1 MWFDKRIEKEFGEQ
15 IAKKRGWHWTMK
27 IFVFEAWPEVE
38 KD

>member
-15 IAKKRGWHWTMK
+15 IAEKRGWHWAMT
-27 IFVFEAWPEVE
+27 IFVFKSWLGVE